1 MIMNTKQVIKF
12 IGSIAFAAGVV
23 ANLQYAWNDYGVLTN
38 SLHVEVLAQSASGSG
53 GETGGGTTG
62 GGYGDPIY
70 EKKTSDCKY
79 EGKATRGSV
88 IKLGDSIT
96 IEVGRSG
103 EWEYIAH
110 DADVR
115 CEAGGKE
122 LCIPQ
127 NCPPYQG
134 LTT

>member
-1 MIMNTKQVIKF
+1 MGVKKIIGF

-23 ANLQYAWNDYGVLTN
+23 ANLQDAWNDYGVLTN

-70 EKKTSDCKY
+70 VKDTFDCKY
-79 EGKATRGSV
+79 KGTATRGSV
-88 IKLGDSIT
+88 IKLGSVT

-103 EWEYIAH
+103 EWEYIAY

-115 CEAGGKE
+115 CRAGGSE

-127 NCPPYQG
+127 NCHPYPG